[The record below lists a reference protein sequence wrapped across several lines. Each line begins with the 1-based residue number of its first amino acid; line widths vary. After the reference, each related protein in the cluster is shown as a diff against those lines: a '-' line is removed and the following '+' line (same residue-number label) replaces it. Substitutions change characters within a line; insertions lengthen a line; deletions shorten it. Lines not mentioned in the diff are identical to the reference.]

1 MYVFAN
7 VGISP
12 ISCSRYVKDVR
23 KQEGLIEMML
33 RVYDLKY
40 IVSYIKNNE
49 KLHGEFYSEPLG
61 ENHYVCSDYAAVMDL
76 LGVKN
81 LQRYSN
87 NHMIYV
93 PSY

>member
-1 MYVFAN
+1 MYVIAN
-7 VGISP
+7 VGISR

-49 KLHGEFYSEPLG
+49 KLHGIFYSESLG
-61 ENHYVCSDYAAVMDL
+61 ENHYACGDYAAVLDL
-76 LGVKN
+76 LGAKN
-81 LQRYSN
+81 LQRY
-87 NHMIYV
+87 
-93 PSY
+93 

>member
-1 MYVFAN
+1 
-7 VGISP
+7 
-12 ISCSRYVKDVR
+12 
-23 KQEGLIEMML
+23 MML

-49 KLHGEFYSEPLG
+49 KLHGIFYSEPLG
-61 ENHYVCSDYAAVMDL
+61 ENHYVCGDYAAVLDL
-76 LGVKN
+76 LGAKN

-87 NHMIYV
+87 HHMIYV

>member
-1 MYVFAN
+1 MYVIAN

-40 IVSYIKNNE
+40 IVS
-49 KLHGEFYSEPLG
+49 
-61 ENHYVCSDYAAVMDL
+61 
-76 LGVKN
+76 
-81 LQRYSN
+81 
-87 NHMIYV
+87 
-93 PSY
+93 

>member
-1 MYVFAN
+1 MYVIAN

-12 ISCSRYVKDVR
+12 TSCSRYVKDVR

-49 KLHGEFYSEPLG
+49 KLHGIFYSEPLG
-61 ENHYVCSDYAAVMDL
+61 KNHYACGDYAAVLDL
-76 LGVKN
+76 LGAKN

-87 NHMIYV
+87 HHMIYV

>member
-1 MYVFAN
+1 MYIIAN
-7 VGISP
+7 IGISP
-12 ISCSRYVKDVR
+12 ISSSRYVKDVK
-23 KQEGLIEMML
+23 KQEGLAEMML

-49 KLHGEFYSEPLG
+49 KLHGIFYSEPLG
-61 ENHYVCSDYAAVMDL
+61 ENHYACGNYAALLDL

-87 NHMIYV
+87 HHMIYV